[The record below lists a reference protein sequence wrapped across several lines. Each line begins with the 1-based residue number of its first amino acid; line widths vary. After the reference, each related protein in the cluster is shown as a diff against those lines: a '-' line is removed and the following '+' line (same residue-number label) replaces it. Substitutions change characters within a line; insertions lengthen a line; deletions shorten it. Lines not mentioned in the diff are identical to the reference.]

1 MVSRLDAVASR
12 YARSAALAKNGVEL
26 DLAGDPRGARVN
38 AAVQQ
43 VLLLARDDASVLWDD
58 ALGAAKALRW
68 RLLSQPQPLEFGSAI
83 QTAAADVAFEV
94 GRLRAAVGPQAQR
107 ALDELA
113 VSAESV
119 AAADPVAGGV
129 LLESIQEATAWACVI
144 IAASAS
150 AAAGLESWLGPLGFR
165 VMSVSQLIREQLFV
179 ESGYAVGPPRFFP
192 ASLVNAPMTETLNFV
207 FPAWFGDRS
216 LPRSVLGAHAEG
228 AVMVTGR
235 QFPIGDIAV
244 PVPAPTA
251 EVIDEADLLPQ
262 ASWIPPDT
270 PPRELGPDE
279 VAARRMLL
287 SGGYRMWIDD
297 DGEWIRAVDPSQ
309 PSGGRVINIDVEA
322 VRPGIYLLV
331 RDGETERLALYEAAL
346 QLMGPRASA
355 VVASQS
361 AWKGALQEKLAQLGR
376 AVVVRELAATGVKT
390 LHRVAAWTDPML
402 SRPRSNQDFER
413 LLQWLG
419 VEVHPTYELATS
431 LRRSRA
437 QASVKVGDQLEEA
450 VAAADMSV
458 LEREG
463 HLRLELKSEGFRG
476 MIATRVLSISPYV
489 EIISRHDA
497 RELGPDRSAKWLE

>member
-43 VLLLARDDASVLWDD
+43 ILLLARADASALWDD
-58 ALGAAKALRW
+58 VLGAAKALRW
-68 RLLSQPQPLEFGSAI
+68 RLLTQPQPLEFGSAI
-83 QTAAADVAFEV
+83 QTAVADVTFEV
-94 GRLRAAVGPQAQR
+94 GRLRDAVGSQAQR

-113 VSAESV
+113 VSAGFV
-119 AAADPVAGGV
+119 AAADPIAGGV
-129 LLESIQEATAWACVI
+129 LLESIQEATPWACVI
-144 IAASAS
+144 LAASAS

-207 FPAWFGDRS
+207 FPAWFGDRL
-216 LPRSVLGAHAEG
+216 LPRSVLGANAEG
-228 AVMVTGR
+228 AVVVNGR
-235 QFPIGDIAV
+235 QFPIGDV
-244 PVPAPTA
+244 VLVPAPAA

-262 ASWIPPDT
+262 ASWIPPDA
-270 PPRELGPDE
+270 PPREPGPDE

-287 SGGYRMWIDD
+287 SGGYSMWLDD

-346 QLMGPRASA
+346 QLMGSRAAA

-376 AVVVRELAATGVKT
+376 TVVVRELAATGVKT

-419 VEVHPTYELATS
+419 VDVHPTYELATA
-431 LRRSRA
+431 LRRGRA
-437 QASVKVGDQLEEA
+437 QASVRIGDQLEEA

-463 HLRLELKSEGFRG
+463 HLRLELKPEGFRG

-497 RELGPDRSAKWLE
+497 RELRPDRSAKWLE